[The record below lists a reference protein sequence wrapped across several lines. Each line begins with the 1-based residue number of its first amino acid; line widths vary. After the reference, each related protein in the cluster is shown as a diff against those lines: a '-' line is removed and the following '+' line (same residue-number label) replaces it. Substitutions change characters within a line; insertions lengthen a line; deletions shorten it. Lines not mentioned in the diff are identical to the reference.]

1 MRILK
6 KIIIGLLVFL
16 VVLGIAGFFIAPPLV
31 KPLIMK
37 KMSAAL
43 HRKASIDKISINPYA
58 VSITIKGFTL
68 EDPGRPKPFV
78 AFDELYVKADLTSS
92 LFRRALILKIITLK
106 NPYIGVSRKP
116 DGSYN
121 FSDLLPHD
129 EAKAETKTQKEE
141 KPFLFS
147 LNNIQIVNGGID
159 FQDAPNK
166 TSHTVREMNVSV
178 PFVSNIEYYLANY
191 VEPKFSARINDNKFE
206 LVGKTQPFL
215 TSRATSF
222 DVDIE
227 DLDIPFYLNYIPA
240 KMNCQLKSARLDTK
254 MKVHFIVNKDKSP
267 SLALSGGIT
276 LRKIVLDDL
285 QNNKILQMPSL
296 DINMT
301 SVEPLV
307 PNIHLAQ
314 IALQSPELVIRRDK
328 QGEVNLL
335 NLTKKQTG
343 KSAPMKEESATS
355 SNKKSDFKFKVDN
368 VVLEKADIAFIDSQ
382 PSEQV
387 NVHISPLSFTAVN
400 ISTEKGEPGKVEL
413 SGFLNKKSAIKA
425 VGTLALEPFGT
436 DLQLDLKN
444 INIRD
449 FQSYFTDKIKID
461 VTRGAISTAGNFSL
475 TKDKKNETV
484 IKYAGNLSVSNLA
497 TLDKAQSNDFLKW
510 KKLSFNHIKFGYN
523 PLFVH
528 IDTISLADFFSR
540 IIINPDST
548 INIQDIFSDKEAKD
562 APLKQPVKQ
571 PVKQE
576 EKKSAKSQANE
587 KQERADIKIG
597 KIMFNNGHVDFSD
610 RHIKPNYSANMLNL
624 TGSITGLSSKEFS
637 RADIALKGNL
647 GYGSPIDIT
656 GKINPFSK
664 DIYADIKVSFQD
676 IELSPLTPYSNKFLG
691 YPITKGKLN
700 FNVSYLIDKRKLDSE
715 NKVLINQLTFGDK
728 VESPNAVK
736 APVTLAV
743 SLLTDRKGQINLDI
757 PVSGSLDDPKFKIWP
772 IVWQVIVNLITKAVT
787 SPFAL
792 LSSLTGGGEELS
804 FIEFDY
810 GSAAV
815 TDDGQKKINMIGK
828 ALNERP
834 NIKLDIEGYVDADK
848 DKAELKRAEFNRQIT
863 AQKLKEML
871 AKGEQPVAFAQ
882 IKLSAQEYDKYLK
895 QAYRAATFTKPRNI
909 LGMQKDLPPAEM
921 EKLMMANIEITDS
934 DLRQLAAKRA
944 RSVRELILKSGDI
957 AADRIFIVEP
967 KTLVPEKK
975 EKVKDS
981 RMNFKLK

>member
-1 MRILK
+1 MRIFK

-37 KMSAAL
+37 KMSAVL

-92 LFRRALILKIITLK
+92 LFRRALILKKITLM

-121 FSDLLPHD
+121 FSDLLPRD
-129 EAKAETKTQKEE
+129 EANAKTKIQKEE

-159 FQDAPNK
+159 FQDASNK
-166 TSHTVREMNVSV
+166 TSHTVREMNISI
-178 PFVSNIEYYLANY
+178 PFVSNIEYYLTNY

-285 QNNKILQMPSL
+285 QNNKILHLPSL
-296 DINMT
+296 NINMT
-301 SVEPLV
+301 SVEPLM

-314 IALQSPELVIRRDK
+314 IAMQSPELVIRRDK

-343 KSAPMKEESATS
+343 KSAPRKEESATS
-355 SNKKSDFKFKVDN
+355 SNQKSDFKFKVDK
-368 VVLEKADIAFIDSQ
+368 VMLEKADIAFIDSQ

-400 ISTEKGEPGKVEL
+400 ISTEKGKPGKVEL

-425 VGTLALEPFGT
+425 AGTLVLEPFGT

-449 FQSYFTDKIKID
+449 FQSYFTDKVKID

-475 TKDKKNETV
+475 TRDKKNETV
-484 IKYAGNLSVSNLA
+484 IKYTGTLSVSNLA

-510 KKLSFNHIKFGYN
+510 KKLSFDQIKFGYN

-528 IDTISLADFFSR
+528 INTISLADFFSR

-548 INIQDIFSDKEAKD
+548 INIQDLFSDKEAKN
-562 APLKQPVKQ
+562 AQLKQPVI
-571 PVKQE
+571 QE
-576 EKKSAKSQANE
+576 EKKSAKAQANE

-597 KIMFNNGHVDFSD
+597 KIMFKNGHIDFSD
-610 RHIKPNYSANMLNL
+610 RNIKPNYSANMLNL
-624 TGSITGLSSKEFS
+624 TGSVTGLSSKEFS
-637 RADIALKGNL
+637 RADVALKGNL
-647 GYGSPIDIT
+647 GYGSSIDIT
-656 GKINPFSK
+656 GKINPLSK

-810 GSAAV
+810 GSTAV
-815 TDDGQKKINMIGK
+815 TDDGQKKINMISK
-828 ALNERP
+828 ALNDRP
-834 NIKLDIEGYVDADK
+834 NIKLDIEGYVDAEK
-848 DKAELKRAEFNRQIT
+848 DKADLKRVEFNRQIN
-863 AQKLKEML
+863 AQKLKETL

-895 QAYRAATFTKPRNI
+895 QAYHAASFSKPRNI
-909 LGMQKDLPPAEM
+909 LGMQKNLPPAEM
-921 EKLMMANIEITDS
+921 EKLMLANIEVTDS

-944 RSVRELILKSGDI
+944 QSVKEMLLKSGDI

-975 EKVKDS
+975 EKIKNS
-981 RMNFKLK
+981 RVNFKLK

>member
-16 VVLGIAGFFIAPPLV
+16 VVLGIAGFFIAPPLL

-37 KMSAAL
+37 KMPAAL

-68 EDPGRPKPFV
+68 EDPGSPKPFV

-92 LFRRALILKIITLK
+92 LFRRALILKKITLK
-106 NPYIGVSRKP
+106 NPYIGISRKP

-159 FQDAPNK
+159 FQDEPNK
-166 TSHTVREMNVSV
+166 TSHTVREMNISV

-191 VEPKFSARINDNKFE
+191 VEPKFSAIINDNKFE

-254 MKVHFIVNKDKSP
+254 MKVHFIINKDKSP

-285 QNNKILQMPSL
+285 QNNKILQLPSL
-296 DINMT
+296 NINMT

-314 IALQSPELVIRRDK
+314 IALQSPKLVIRRDK
-328 QGEVNLL
+328 RGEVNLL

-343 KSAPMKEESATS
+343 KSAPKKEESTTS
-355 SNKKSDFKFKVDN
+355 SNKKSDLKFKIDN

-400 ISTEKGEPGKVEL
+400 ISTEKGEQGKVEL

-425 VGTLALEPFGT
+425 AGTLALEPLGT

-449 FQSYFTDKIKID
+449 FQSYFTDKIKINI
-461 VTRGAISTAGNFSL
+461 TRGAISTAGNFSL

-510 KKLSFNHIKFGYN
+510 KKLSFNQIKFGYN

-528 IDTISLADFFSR
+528 IDTISLTDFFSR

-562 APLKQPVKQ
+562 AQLKQPVKQ
-571 PVKQE
+571 EK
-576 EKKSAKSQANE
+576 KKSAKAQANE
-587 KQERADIKIG
+587 KQGPADIKIG
-597 KIMFNNGHVDFSD
+597 KILFNNGHVDFSD
-610 RHIKPNYSANMLNL
+610 RNIKPNYSANMLNL
-624 TGSITGLSSKEFS
+624 TGSVTGLSSKEFS
-637 RADIALKGNL
+637 RADVTLKGNL

-656 GKINPFSK
+656 GKINPLGK
-664 DIYADIKVSFQD
+664 DLYADIKVSFQD

-728 VESPNAVK
+728 VESPNAIK

-757 PVSGSLDDPKFKIWP
+757 PVSGSLDDPKFSIWP

-848 DKAELKRAEFNRQIT
+848 DKAELKRAEFNRQIN
-863 AQKLKEML
+863 AQKLKEIL
-871 AKGEQPVAFAQ
+871 AKGEQPVDISR

-944 RSVRELILKSGDI
+944 QSVRELILKSGDI

-975 EKVKDS
+975 EKIKNS
-981 RMNFKLK
+981 RVNFKLK

>member
-6 KIIIGLLVFL
+6 KVIIGLLVFL
-16 VVLGIAGFFIAPPLV
+16 VVFGIAGFFIAPPLV

-92 LFRRALILKIITLK
+92 LFRRALILKKIILK
-106 NPYIGVSRKP
+106 NPYVGVSRKP

-141 KPFLFS
+141 RPFLFS

-240 KMNCQLKSARLDTK
+240 KMNCQLKSARLDTN

-285 QNNKILQMPSL
+285 QNNKILRLPSL
-296 DINMT
+296 NINMT

-314 IALQSPELVIRRDK
+314 IALQSPELVIRRNK

-343 KSAPMKEESATS
+343 KSAPKKEESITS

-368 VVLEKADIAFIDSQ
+368 VVLEKADIVFIDSQ

-387 NVHISPLSFTAVN
+387 NVHISPLSFNAVN

-413 SGFLNKKSAIKA
+413 FGFLNKKSSIKA
-425 VGTLALEPFGT
+425 AGSLSLEPLGT
-436 DLQLDLKN
+436 NLQLDLKN
-444 INIRD
+444 INITD
-449 FQSYFTDKIKID
+449 FQSYFTDKVKID

-475 TKDKKNETV
+475 AKDKKNETV

-510 KKLSFNHIKFGYN
+510 KKLSFNQIKFGYN

-528 IDTISLADFFSR
+528 IETISLTDFFSR

-562 APLKQPVKQ
+562 TQLKQ

-576 EKKSAKSQANE
+576 EKKSAKAQVKE

-597 KIMFNNGHVDFSD
+597 KIMFSNGHIDFSD
-610 RHIKPNYSANMLNL
+610 KNIKPNYSANMLNL
-624 TGSITGLSSKEFS
+624 TGSVTGLSSKEFS
-637 RADIALKGNL
+637 RADVALKGNL

-656 GKINPFSK
+656 GKINPLGK
-664 DIYADIKVSFQD
+664 DLYADIKVSFQD

-728 VESPNAVK
+728 VESPNAIK

-757 PVSGSLDDPKFKIWP
+757 PVSGSLDDPKFSIWP

-848 DKAELKRAEFNRQIT
+848 DKAELKRAEFNRQIN

-944 RSVRELILKSGDI
+944 QNVRELILKSGDI

-967 KTLVPEKK
+967 RTLVPEKK

-981 RMNFKLK
+981 RVNFKLK

>member
-6 KIIIGLLVFL
+6 KVIIGLLVFL

-92 LFRRALILKIITLK
+92 LFRRALILKKIILK
-106 NPYIGVSRKP
+106 NPYVGVSRKP

-141 KPFLFS
+141 RPFLFS

-240 KMNCQLKSARLDTK
+240 KMNCQLKSARLDTN

-285 QNNKILQMPSL
+285 QNNKILRLPSL
-296 DINMT
+296 NINMT

-314 IALQSPELVIRRDK
+314 IALQSPELVIRRNK

-343 KSAPMKEESATS
+343 KSAPKKEESITS

-368 VVLEKADIAFIDSQ
+368 VVLEKADIVFIDSQ

-387 NVHISPLSFTAVN
+387 NVHISPLSFNAVN

-413 SGFLNKKSAIKA
+413 FGFLNKKSSIKA
-425 VGTLALEPFGT
+425 AGSLSLEPLGT
-436 DLQLDLKN
+436 NLQLDLKN
-444 INIRD
+444 INITD
-449 FQSYFTDKIKID
+449 FQSYFTDKVKID

-475 TKDKKNETV
+475 AKDKKNETV

-510 KKLSFNHIKFGYN
+510 KKLSFNQIKFGYN

-528 IDTISLADFFSR
+528 IETISLTDFFSR

-562 APLKQPVKQ
+562 TQLKQ

-576 EKKSAKSQANE
+576 EKKSAKAQVKE

-597 KIMFNNGHVDFSD
+597 KIMFNNGHIDFSD
-610 RHIKPNYSANMLNL
+610 KNIKPNYSANMLNL
-624 TGSITGLSSKEFS
+624 TGSVTGLSSKEFS
-637 RADIALKGNL
+637 RADVALKGNL

-656 GKINPFSK
+656 GKINPLGK
-664 DIYADIKVSFQD
+664 DLYADIKVSFQD

-728 VESPNAVK
+728 VESPNAIK

-757 PVSGSLDDPKFKIWP
+757 PVSGSLDDPKFSIWP

-848 DKAELKRAEFNRQIT
+848 DKAELKRAEFNRQIN

-944 RSVRELILKSGDI
+944 QNVRELILKSGDI

-967 KTLVPEKK
+967 RTLVPEKK

-981 RMNFKLK
+981 RVNFKLK

>member
-6 KIIIGLLVFL
+6 KVIIGLLVFL

-92 LFRRALILKIITLK
+92 LFRRALILKKITLK
-106 NPYIGVSRKP
+106 NPYVGVSRKP

-129 EAKAETKTQKEE
+129 EAKAETKIQKEE

-166 TSHTVREMNVSV
+166 ISHTVREMNVSV
-178 PFVSNIEYYLANY
+178 PFVSNIEYYLADY

-215 TSRATSF
+215 TSHATSF

-276 LRKIVLDDL
+276 LRKIVLNDL
-285 QNNKILQMPSL
+285 QNNKILQLPSL
-296 DINMT
+296 NINMT
-301 SVEPLV
+301 SVKPLV

-343 KSAPMKEESATS
+343 KSAPKKEESTTS

-387 NVHISPLSFTAVN
+387 NVHISPLSFKAVN
-400 ISTEKGEPGKVEL
+400 ISTEKGEPGKIEL
-413 SGFLNKKSAIKA
+413 SGFLNKKSEIKA
-425 VGTLALEPFGT
+425 AGTLTLEPLDT

-449 FQSYFTDKIKID
+449 FQSYFTGKVKID

-475 TKDKKNETV
+475 TKDKKNEMV
-484 IKYAGNLSVSNLA
+484 IKYTGNLSVSNLA

-510 KKLSFNHIKFGYN
+510 KKLSFNQIKFGYN

-528 IDTISLADFFSR
+528 IDTIFLADLFSR
-540 IIINPDST
+540 IIINPDAT

-562 APLKQPVKQ
+562 AQFKK

-576 EKKSAKSQANE
+576 KKKPAKVQKDE
-587 KQERADIKIG
+587 KQGPADIKIG
-597 KIMFNNGHVDFSD
+597 KIIFNNGHIDFSD
-610 RHIKPNYSANMLNL
+610 KNIKPNYSANMLNL
-624 TGSITGLSSKEFS
+624 TGSVTGLSSKEFS
-637 RADIALKGNL
+637 RADVALKGNL

-656 GKINPFSK
+656 GKINPLGK
-664 DIYADIKVSFQD
+664 DLYADIKVSFQD

-715 NKVLINQLTFGDK
+715 NKVLINQLTFGNK
-728 VESPNAVK
+728 VESPNAIK

-743 SLLTDRKGQINLDI
+743 SLLTDRNGQINLDI
-757 PVSGSLDDPKFKIWP
+757 PVSGSLDDPKFSIWP

-815 TDDGQKKINMIGK
+815 TDDGQKKINMIDK

-848 DKAELKRAEFNRQIT
+848 DKTELKRAEFNRQIN

-895 QAYRAATFTKPRNI
+895 QAYRAASFSKPRNI
-909 LGMQKDLPPAEM
+909 LGMQKDLPPTEM

-944 RSVRELILKSGDI
+944 QSVRELILKSGDI

-975 EKVKDS
+975 ENIKNS
-981 RMNFKLK
+981 RVNFKLK

>member
-6 KIIIGLLVFL
+6 KVIIGLLVFL

-92 LFRRALILKIITLK
+92 LFRRALILKKITLK
-106 NPYIGVSRKP
+106 NPYVGVSRKP

-129 EAKAETKTQKEE
+129 EAKAETKIQKEE

-166 TSHTVREMNVSV
+166 ISHTVREMNVSV
-178 PFVSNIEYYLANY
+178 PFVSNIEYYLADY

-215 TSRATSF
+215 TSHATSF

-276 LRKIVLDDL
+276 LRKIVLNDL
-285 QNNKILQMPSL
+285 QNNKILQLPSL
-296 DINMT
+296 NINMT

-343 KSAPMKEESATS
+343 KSAPKKEESTTS

-387 NVHISPLSFTAVN
+387 NVHISPLSFKAVN
-400 ISTEKGEPGKVEL
+400 ISTEKGEPGKIEL
-413 SGFLNKKSAIKA
+413 SGFLNKKSEIKA
-425 VGTLALEPFGT
+425 AGTLTLEPLDT

-449 FQSYFTDKIKID
+449 FQSYFTGKVKID

-475 TKDKKNETV
+475 TKDKKNEMV
-484 IKYAGNLSVSNLA
+484 IKYTGNLSVSNLA

-510 KKLSFNHIKFGYN
+510 KKLSFNQIKFGYN

-528 IDTISLADFFSR
+528 IDTIFLADLFSR
-540 IIINPDST
+540 IIINPDAT

-562 APLKQPVKQ
+562 AQFKK

-576 EKKSAKSQANE
+576 KKKPAKVQKDE
-587 KQERADIKIG
+587 KQGPADIKIG
-597 KIMFNNGHVDFSD
+597 KIIFNNGHIDFSD
-610 RHIKPNYSANMLNL
+610 KNIKPNYSANMLNL
-624 TGSITGLSSKEFS
+624 TGSVTGLSSKEFS
-637 RADIALKGNL
+637 RADVALKGNL

-656 GKINPFSK
+656 GKINPLGK
-664 DIYADIKVSFQD
+664 DLYADIKVSFQD

-715 NKVLINQLTFGDK
+715 NKVLINQLTFGNK
-728 VESPNAVK
+728 VESPNAIK

-743 SLLTDRKGQINLDI
+743 SLLTDRNGQINLDI
-757 PVSGSLDDPKFKIWP
+757 PVSGSLDDPKFSIWP

-815 TDDGQKKINMIGK
+815 TDDGQKKINMIDK

-848 DKAELKRAEFNRQIT
+848 DKTELKRAEFNRQIN

-895 QAYRAATFTKPRNI
+895 QAYRAASFSKPRNI
-909 LGMQKDLPPAEM
+909 LGMQKDLPPTEM

-944 RSVRELILKSGDI
+944 QSVRELILKSGDI

-975 EKVKDS
+975 ENIKNS
-981 RMNFKLK
+981 RVNFKLK

>member
-1 MRILK
+1 
-6 KIIIGLLVFL
+6 
-16 VVLGIAGFFIAPPLV
+16 
-31 KPLIMK
+31 
-37 KMSAAL
+37 MS
-43 HRKASIDKISINPYA
+43 
-58 VSITIKGFTL
+58 
-68 EDPGRPKPFV
+68 
-78 AFDELYVKADLTSS
+78 
-92 LFRRALILKIITLK
+92 
-106 NPYIGVSRKP
+106 
-116 DGSYN
+116 
-121 FSDLLPHD
+121 
-129 EAKAETKTQKEE
+129 
-141 KPFLFS
+141 
-147 LNNIQIVNGGID
+147 
-159 FQDAPNK
+159 
-166 TSHTVREMNVSV
+166 
-178 PFVSNIEYYLANY
+178 
-191 VEPKFSARINDNKFE
+191 
-206 LVGKTQPFL
+206 
-215 TSRATSF
+215 
-222 DVDIE
+222 
-227 DLDIPFYLNYIPA
+227 
-240 KMNCQLKSARLDTK
+240 C
-254 MKVHFIVNKDKSP
+254 
-267 SLALSGGIT
+267 
-276 LRKIVLDDL
+276 
-285 QNNKILQMPSL
+285 
-296 DINMT
+296 
-301 SVEPLV
+301 
-307 PNIHLAQ
+307 
-314 IALQSPELVIRRDK
+314 
-328 QGEVNLL
+328 
-335 NLTKKQTG
+335 
-343 KSAPMKEESATS
+343 
-355 SNKKSDFKFKVDN
+355 
-368 VVLEKADIAFIDSQ
+368 
-382 PSEQV
+382 
-387 NVHISPLSFTAVN
+387 
-400 ISTEKGEPGKVEL
+400 
-413 SGFLNKKSAIKA
+413 SGFLNKKSEIKA
-425 VGTLALEPFGT
+425 AGSLTLEPLGT
-436 DLQLDLKN
+436 NLQLDLKN
-444 INIRD
+444 INITD
-449 FQSYFTDKIKID
+449 FQSYFTDKVKID

-475 TKDKKNETV
+475 AKDKKNETV

-510 KKLSFNHIKFGYN
+510 KKLSFNQIKFGYN

-528 IDTISLADFFSR
+528 IETISLTDFFSR

-562 APLKQPVKQ
+562 TQLKQ

-576 EKKSAKSQANE
+576 EKKSAKAQVKE

-597 KIMFNNGHVDFSD
+597 KIIFSNGHIDFSD
-610 RHIKPNYSANMLNL
+610 KNIKPNYSANMLNL
-624 TGSITGLSSKEFS
+624 TGSVTGLSSKEFS
-637 RADIALKGNL
+637 RADVALKGNL

-656 GKINPFSK
+656 GKINPLGK
-664 DIYADIKVSFQD
+664 DLYADIKVSFQD

-728 VESPNAVK
+728 VESPNAIK

-757 PVSGSLDDPKFKIWP
+757 PVSGSLDDPKFSIWP

-848 DKAELKRAEFNRQIT
+848 DKAELKRAEFNRQIN

-944 RSVRELILKSGDI
+944 QNVRELILKSGDI

-967 KTLVPEKK
+967 RTLCRRKK
-975 EKVKDS
+975 K
-981 RMNFKLK
+981 KLKTAG

>member
-37 KMSAAL
+37 KMSAVL

-92 LFRRALILKIITLK
+92 LFRRALILKKITLK

-159 FQDAPNK
+159 FQDASNK
-166 TSHTVREMNVSV
+166 TSHTVREMNISV
-178 PFVSNIEYYLANY
+178 PFVSNIEYYLTNY

-285 QNNKILQMPSL
+285 QNNKILHLPSL
-296 DINMT
+296 NINMT

-328 QGEVNLL
+328 RGEVNLL

-343 KSAPMKEESATS
+343 KSAPRKEESATS
-355 SNKKSDFKFKVDN
+355 SNQKSDFKFKVDK

-400 ISTEKGEPGKVEL
+400 ISTEKGKPGKVEL

-425 VGTLALEPFGT
+425 AGTLSLEPLGT

-449 FQSYFTDKIKID
+449 FQSYFTDKVKID

-475 TKDKKNETV
+475 TRDKKNETV
-484 IKYAGNLSVSNLA
+484 IKYTGTLSVSNLA

-510 KKLSFNHIKFGYN
+510 KKLSFDQIKFGYN

-528 IDTISLADFFSR
+528 IETISLTDFFSR
-540 IIINPDST
+540 IIIYPDST
-548 INIQDIFSDKEAKD
+548 INIQDLFSDKEAKD
-562 APLKQPVKQ
+562 AQLKQ

-576 EKKSAKSQANE
+576 EKKSAKAQANE

-597 KIMFNNGHVDFSD
+597 KIMFKNGHIDFSD
-610 RHIKPNYSANMLNL
+610 RNIKPNYSANMLNL
-624 TGSITGLSSKEFS
+624 TGSVTGLSSKEFS
-637 RADIALKGNL
+637 RADVALKGNL

-656 GKINPFSK
+656 GKINPLGK

-815 TDDGQKKINMIGK
+815 TDDGQKKINMISK
-828 ALNERP
+828 ALNDRP
-834 NIKLDIEGYVDADK
+834 NIKLDIEGYVDAEKDK
-848 DKAELKRAEFNRQIT
+848 DDLKRVEFNRQIN
-863 AQKLKEML
+863 AQKLKEAL
-871 AKGEQPVAFAQ
+871 AKGEQPVALAQ

-895 QAYRAATFTKPRNI
+895 QAYHAASFSKPRNI
-909 LGMQKDLPPAEM
+909 LGMQKNLPPAEM
-921 EKLMMANIEITDS
+921 EKLMLANIEVTDS

-944 RSVRELILKSGDI
+944 QSVKEMLLKSGDI

-967 KTLVPEKK
+967 KTLMPEKK
-975 EKVKDS
+975 EKIKNS
-981 RMNFKLK
+981 RVNFKLK

>member
-6 KIIIGLLVFL
+6 KVIIGLLVFL
-16 VVLGIAGFFIAPPLV
+16 VVFGVAGFFIAPPLV

-92 LFRRALILKIITLK
+92 LFRRALILKKIILK
-106 NPYIGVSRKP
+106 NPYVGVSRKP

-129 EAKAETKTQKEE
+129 EAKAETKIQKEE

-240 KMNCQLKSARLDTK
+240 KMNCQLKSARLDTN

-285 QNNKILQMPSL
+285 QNNKILRLPSL
-296 DINMT
+296 NINMT

-314 IALQSPELVIRRDK
+314 IALQSPELVIRRNK

-343 KSAPMKEESATS
+343 KSAPKKEESITS

-368 VVLEKADIAFIDSQ
+368 VVLEKADIVFIDSQ

-387 NVHISPLSFTAVN
+387 NVHISPLSFNAVN

-413 SGFLNKKSAIKA
+413 FGFLNKKSSIKA
-425 VGTLALEPFGT
+425 AGSLSLEPLGT
-436 DLQLDLKN
+436 NLQLESKKYQYH
-444 INIRD
+444 R
-449 FQSYFTDKIKID
+449 
-461 VTRGAISTAGNFSL
+461 FS
-475 TKDKKNETV
+475 
-484 IKYAGNLSVSNLA
+484 I
-497 TLDKAQSNDFLKW
+497 
-510 KKLSFNHIKFGYN
+510 
-523 PLFVH
+523 
-528 IDTISLADFFSR
+528 
-540 IIINPDST
+540 
-548 INIQDIFSDKEAKD
+548 
-562 APLKQPVKQ
+562 
-571 PVKQE
+571 
-576 EKKSAKSQANE
+576 
-587 KQERADIKIG
+587 
-597 KIMFNNGHVDFSD
+597 
-610 RHIKPNYSANMLNL
+610 
-624 TGSITGLSSKEFS
+624 
-637 RADIALKGNL
+637 
-647 GYGSPIDIT
+647 
-656 GKINPFSK
+656 
-664 DIYADIKVSFQD
+664 
-676 IELSPLTPYSNKFLG
+676 
-691 YPITKGKLN
+691 
-700 FNVSYLIDKRKLDSE
+700 
-715 NKVLINQLTFGDK
+715 
-728 VESPNAVK
+728 
-736 APVTLAV
+736 
-743 SLLTDRKGQINLDI
+743 LLHR
-757 PVSGSLDDPKFKIWP
+757 
-772 IVWQVIVNLITKAVT
+772 
-787 SPFAL
+787 
-792 LSSLTGGGEELS
+792 
-804 FIEFDY
+804 
-810 GSAAV
+810 
-815 TDDGQKKINMIGK
+815 
-828 ALNERP
+828 
-834 NIKLDIEGYVDADK
+834 
-848 DKAELKRAEFNRQIT
+848 
-863 AQKLKEML
+863 
-871 AKGEQPVAFAQ
+871 
-882 IKLSAQEYDKYLK
+882 
-895 QAYRAATFTKPRNI
+895 
-909 LGMQKDLPPAEM
+909 
-921 EKLMMANIEITDS
+921 
-934 DLRQLAAKRA
+934 
-944 RSVRELILKSGDI
+944 
-957 AADRIFIVEP
+957 
-967 KTLVPEKK
+967 
-975 EKVKDS
+975 
-981 RMNFKLK
+981 

>member
-6 KIIIGLLVFL
+6 KVIIGLLVFL

-92 LFRRALILKIITLK
+92 LFRRALILKKIILK
-106 NPYIGVSRKP
+106 NPYVGVSRKP

-141 KPFLFS
+141 RPFLFS

-240 KMNCQLKSARLDTK
+240 KMNCQLKSARLDTN

-285 QNNKILQMPSL
+285 QNNKILRLPSL
-296 DINMT
+296 NINMT

-314 IALQSPELVIRRDK
+314 IALQSPELVIRRNK

-343 KSAPMKEESATS
+343 KSAPKKEESITS

-368 VVLEKADIAFIDSQ
+368 VVLEKADIVFIDSQ

-387 NVHISPLSFTAVN
+387 NVHISPLSFNAVN

-413 SGFLNKKSAIKA
+413 FGFLNKKSSIKA
-425 VGTLALEPFGT
+425 AGSLSLEPLGT
-436 DLQLDLKN
+436 NLQLDLKN
-444 INIRD
+444 INITD
-449 FQSYFTDKIKID
+449 FQSYFTDKVKID

-475 TKDKKNETV
+475 AKDKKNETV

-510 KKLSFNHIKFGYN
+510 KKLSFNQIKFGYN

-528 IDTISLADFFSR
+528 IETISLTDFFSR

-562 APLKQPVKQ
+562 TQLKQ

-576 EKKSAKSQANE
+576 EKKSAKAQVKE

-597 KIMFNNGHVDFSD
+597 KIMFSNGHIDFSD
-610 RHIKPNYSANMLNL
+610 KNIKPNYSANMLNL
-624 TGSITGLSSKEFS
+624 TGSVTGLSSKEFS
-637 RADIALKGNL
+637 RADVALKGNL

-656 GKINPFSK
+656 GKINPLGK
-664 DIYADIKVSFQD
+664 DLYADIKVSFQD

-728 VESPNAVK
+728 VESPNAIK

-757 PVSGSLDDPKFKIWP
+757 PVSGSLDDPKFSIWP

-848 DKAELKRAEFNRQIT
+848 DKAELKRAEFNRQIN

-944 RSVRELILKSGDI
+944 QNVRELILKSGDI

-967 KTLVPEKK
+967 RTLVPEKK

-981 RMNFKLK
+981 RVNFKLK

>member
-6 KIIIGLLVFL
+6 KVIIGLLVFL

-92 LFRRALILKIITLK
+92 LFRRALILKKITLK
-106 NPYIGVSRKP
+106 NPYVGVSRKP

-129 EAKAETKTQKEE
+129 EAKAETKIQKEE

-166 TSHTVREMNVSV
+166 ISHTVREMNVSV
-178 PFVSNIEYYLANY
+178 PFVSNIEYYLADY

-215 TSRATSF
+215 TSHATSF

-276 LRKIVLDDL
+276 LRKIVLNDL
-285 QNNKILQMPSL
+285 QNNKILQLPSL
-296 DINMT
+296 NINMT

-343 KSAPMKEESATS
+343 KSAPKKEESTTS

-387 NVHISPLSFTAVN
+387 NVHISPLSFKAVN
-400 ISTEKGEPGKVEL
+400 ISTEKGEPGKIEL
-413 SGFLNKKSAIKA
+413 SGFLNKKSEIKA
-425 VGTLALEPFGT
+425 AGTLTLEPLDT

-444 INIRD
+444 SHSRD
-449 FQSYFTDKIKID
+449 FQSYFTGKVKID

-475 TKDKKNETV
+475 TKDKKNEMV
-484 IKYAGNLSVSNLA
+484 IKYTGNLSVSNLA

-510 KKLSFNHIKFGYN
+510 KKLSFNQIKFGYN

-528 IDTISLADFFSR
+528 IDTIFLADLFSR
-540 IIINPDST
+540 IIINPDAT

-562 APLKQPVKQ
+562 AQFKK

-576 EKKSAKSQANE
+576 KKKPAKVQKDE
-587 KQERADIKIG
+587 KQGPADIKIG
-597 KIMFNNGHVDFSD
+597 KIIFNNGHIDFSD
-610 RHIKPNYSANMLNL
+610 KNIKPNYSANMLNL
-624 TGSITGLSSKEFS
+624 TGSVTGLSSKEFS
-637 RADIALKGNL
+637 RADVALKGNL

-656 GKINPFSK
+656 GKINPLGK
-664 DIYADIKVSFQD
+664 DLYADIKVSFQD

-700 FNVSYLIDKRKLDSE
+700 FNVSYLIDKIKLDSE
-715 NKVLINQLTFGDK
+715 NKVLINQLTFGNK
-728 VESPNAVK
+728 VESPNAIK

-743 SLLTDRKGQINLDI
+743 SLLTDRNGQINLDI
-757 PVSGSLDDPKFKIWP
+757 PVSGSLDDPKFSIWP

-815 TDDGQKKINMIGK
+815 TDDGQKKINMIDK

-848 DKAELKRAEFNRQIT
+848 DKTELKRAEFNRQIN

-895 QAYRAATFTKPRNI
+895 QAYRAASFSKPRNI
-909 LGMQKDLPPAEM
+909 LGMQKDLPPTEM

-944 RSVRELILKSGDI
+944 QSVRELILKSGDI

-975 EKVKDS
+975 ENIKNS
-981 RMNFKLK
+981 RVNFKLK